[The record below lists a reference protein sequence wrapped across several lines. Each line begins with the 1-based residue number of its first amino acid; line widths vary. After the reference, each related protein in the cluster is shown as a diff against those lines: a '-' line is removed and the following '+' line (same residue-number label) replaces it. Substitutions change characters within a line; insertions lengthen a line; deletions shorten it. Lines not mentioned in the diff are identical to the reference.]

1 MTALAPTCKWESYQ
15 IESGDNFKNPPIK
28 ALNDLSHANKHTH
41 ATYTKQSTFH
51 PKTQAQPH
59 TLTHQHSL
67 THTHTHKQ
75 FDTGNKPMMGHN
87 QGIRESRWRR
97 NNPRNYQ
104 QNQQQVQSS
113 KRLKCHKIN
122 TFHPHTHT
130 HVHRHTHMHTCKLNR
145 EAATGRQ
152 H

>member
-28 ALNDLSHANKHTH
+28 ALYDLSHANKHTH
-41 ATYTKQSTFH
+41 THTRHIHKTINFS
-51 PKTQAQPH
+51 PKNTCTNSH
-59 TLTHQHSL
+59 

-122 TFHPHTHT
+122 TFHPHKHSHTRTHT
-130 HVHRHTHMHTCKLNR
+130 HIHRHTHVS
-145 EAATGRQ
+145 
-152 H
+152 

>member
-41 ATYTKQSTFH
+41 THTRHIHKTINFS
-51 PKTQAQPH
+51 PKNTCTNSH
-59 TLTHQHSL
+59 

-122 TFHPHTHT
+122 TFHPHKHSHTRTHT
-130 HVHRHTHMHTCKLNR
+130 HIHRHTHVS
-145 EAATGRQ
+145 
-152 H
+152 